1 MMQTALWLGTGLARR
16 APSSCEMVITESC
29 KFTTIVGVYFSTFI
43 SNRLEDRDR
52 TIGDWGEDI
61 GDLPVNFQTGI
72 GFISLG
78 IGQLLNIF
86 IELCERHC
94 RLALS
99 INRAHM
105 IRRRSL
111 AGYAGGEIFSANSLS
126 AAPTSASNLFS
137 SSSPTS

>member
-1 MMQTALWLGTGLARR
+1 
-16 APSSCEMVITESC
+16 MVITESC
-29 KFTTIVGVYFSTFI
+29 KFTTIVGARVSAYT

-52 TIGDWGEDI
+52 TIGDSREDI
-61 GDLPVNFQTGI
+61 GDLPINFQIGI
-72 GFISLG
+72 GLISLG

-94 RLALS
+94 RLVLS

-126 AAPTSASNLFS
+126 AAPTSASNPFS